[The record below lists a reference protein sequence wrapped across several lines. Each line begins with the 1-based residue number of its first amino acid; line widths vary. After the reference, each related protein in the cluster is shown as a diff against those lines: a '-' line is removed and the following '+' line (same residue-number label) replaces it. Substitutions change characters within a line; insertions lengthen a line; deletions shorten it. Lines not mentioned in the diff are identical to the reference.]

1 MLIYVR
7 TPKEEKEGNIHIP
20 LWFPTILLLNHISVL
35 IVWAVMRSSKKC
47 NGFAPS
53 LGQSYRLLHAVWRH
67 KLRHPFLPFVSVD
80 SADGVRVRIRI

>member
-35 IVWAVMRSSKKC
+35 IVWAIMRSTKKYE
-47 NGFAPS
+47 GYVPS

-67 KLRHPFLPFVSVD
+67 KLRHPLLPFVSVD

>member
-35 IVWAVMRSSKKC
+35 IVWAVMRSTKKYE
-47 NGFAPS
+47 GYVPS

-67 KLRHPFLPFVSVD
+67 KLRHPFLSFVSVD